1 MPSWARRKAASWCR
15 VSVAF
20 STVFT
25 APAGQTS
32 WHDAAK
38 CEVRQKNGIQVA
50 VFLTVLA
57 CQAVCPAGVLNVAR
71 LLVHGPYWSVTTH
84 SPADK
89 EISISMFKV
98 SAFPRRTLMALVPSA
113 LMALAPSALMRFAPS
128 ALMAPL
134 RYSLMALTLLGL
146 ALPAAA
152 DDVIARVVSLQGAA
166 QLNSDATV
174 QRGTALRVGDSIVT
188 APEARA
194 RLRFIGGSL
203 LTLGA
208 DTELEIARYEPA
220 TQTAEQQAHFRV
232 LRGVF
237 LAVAEG
243 VSSADSAY
251 LIETPAATMGIRGT
265 IVWGGYFIP
274 GQADYVLFGGGPVE
288 VFNEQG
294 TVLLT
299 EGGQGTTVRVD
310 ADGRPLAEPDAPGF
324 WTPAKVFEATT
335 TIAAPGGQ

>member
-1 MPSWARRKAASWCR
+1 M
-15 VSVAF
+15 
-20 STVFT
+20 
-25 APAGQTS
+25 
-32 WHDAAK
+32 
-38 CEVRQKNGIQVA
+38 
-50 VFLTVLA
+50 
-57 CQAVCPAGVLNVAR
+57 
-71 LLVHGPYWSVTTH
+71 
-84 SPADK
+84 
-89 EISISMFKV
+89 SMFKI
-98 SAFPRRTLMALVPSA
+98 SAFPRR
-113 LMALAPSALMRFAPS
+113 ALMRFAPS
-128 ALMAPL
+128 ALMA
-134 RYSLMALTLLGL
+134 LTLLVL

-152 DDVIARVVSLQGAA
+152 DEVIARVVSLQGSA
-166 QLNSDATV
+166 QLNSDAAV
-174 QRGTALRVGDSIVT
+174 QRGTALRVGDSIAT

-220 TQTAEQQAHFRV
+220 AQTAEQQAHFRV

-310 ADGRPLAEPDAPGF
+310 ADGRPLAEPDAPDF

-335 TIAAPGGQ
+335 TIAVPGGQ